1 MDDRE
6 KEIMDR
12 LVVAG
17 AIQMAGVD
25 AETGEILY
33 QFTPKLKEVMPE
45 LYHEHMNYV
54 NHELMGLWERGF
66 VNMDLMSDNP
76 IVTLTEKA
84 FNQEA
89 IDGLSQSDKWAV
101 QEIKRLMISGEL

>member
-17 AIQMAGVD
+17 ALQMAGVD

-33 QFTPKLKEVMPE
+33 QFTPKLKEIMPE

-54 NHELMGLWERGF
+54 NNELMGLWEKGF
-66 VNMDLMSDNP
+66 VDMDLMSDNP
-76 IVTLTEKA
+76 IVALTEKA
-84 FNQEA
+84 FDQDA
-89 IDGLSQSDKWAV
+89 INTLSKSDKWAV
-101 QEIKRLMISGEL
+101 EEIKRLTTP

>member
-17 AIQMAGVD
+17 ALQMAGVD

-54 NHELMGLWERGF
+54 NSELMGLWEKGF
-66 VNMDLMSDNP
+66 VDMDLMSDNP
-76 IVTLTEKA
+76 IVALTEKA
-84 FNQEA
+84 FDQDA
-89 IDGLSQSDKWAV
+89 INTLSKSDKWAV
-101 QEIKRLMISGEL
+101 EEIKRLTTP